1 MLIIKE
7 QDESNNNTCKKLVR
21 AFYTWTNSNR
31 IRGTNL
37 VSPRSIVKYYVIVF
51 FAGYFLFDGILRSW
65 VAWNSKQHN
74 PYWQWLLVGGVL
86 SIIAGLVT
94 LLAPNVTTILLLY
107 YVAAWAIAI
116 GAVEILVAVKLRAEI
131 SGEWLLIITG
141 VLSVTFGLYLV
152 FNPSAGIHT
161 LLWLVATYAVI
172 FGTLIV
178 GFSLK
183 LKKLGTL
190 Q

>member
-1 MLIIKE
+1 MNLTTTLAKNW
-7 QDESNNNTCKKLVR
+7 SVL
-21 AFYTWTNSNR
+21 F
-31 IRGTNL
+31 IRGLIAIVLGVLTWL
-37 VSPRSIVKYYVIVF
+37 APQASLSIMLLF
-51 FAGYFLFDGILRSW
+51 FAGYFLFDGLLRSW
-65 VAWNSKQHN
+65 IAWNSRQNN
-74 PYWQWLLVGGVL
+74 PYWRWLLIGGVL

-94 LLAPNVTTILLLY
+94 LLAPNITTILLLY

-116 GAVEILVAVKLRAEI
+116 GAVEILVAVKLRVEI

-141 VLSVTFGLYLV
+141 ALSVIFGLYLV